1 MTRRAAVLD
10 VGTNTVRLLV
20 ADCAGG
26 ALTPVLDRTNMSR
39 LGLGASADGTLAVE
53 SIARTAEGAIALVR
67 EARAAG
73 AATILIVGT
82 AAVRDAPNR
91 AALLAWIER
100 ETGITCRVIDG
111 ETEAS
116 LTFLGATNGHSLA
129 GTLAVGDIGGGS
141 TERIIAVDGAIRER
155 VSVPIGSGRLTER
168 TISHDPPTD
177 ADLAAATEAADEA
190 FRSLRPVTA
199 TELLLAGGTA
209 SALGHL
215 QRTETLDDAAL
226 DAALRILQS
235 APAAALAPR
244 IGQEVARVGL
254 MAAGAIIVRVL
265 ARTCGLS
272 TATVA
277 RGGIREGTLLAAMRG
292 EYGFGFP

>member
-1 MTRRAAVLD
+1 MPQRVAVLD
-10 VGTNTVRLLV
+10 VGTNTVRMLV
-20 ADCAGG
+20 ADCADGTQ
-26 ALTPVLDRTNMSR
+26 TPVTDRTNMSR
-39 LGLGASADGTLAVE
+39 LGLGAGPDGTLTDE
-53 SIARTAEGAIALVR
+53 SIARTAAAAIELVQVARDVGATA
-67 EARAAG
+67 
-73 AATILIVGT
+73 ILMIGT

-91 AALLAWIER
+91 AVLLGKIEQ
-100 ETGITCRVIDG
+100 ESGIACRVIDG

-116 LTFLGATNGHSLA
+116 LTFLGATIGHTLS

-155 VSVPIGSGRLTER
+155 VSVPLGSGRLTER
-168 TISHDPPTD
+168 TIQHDPPTD
-177 ADLAAATEAADEA
+177 ADFAAATHAADEA

-209 SALGHL
+209 SALGHM
-215 QRTETLDDAAL
+215 QGTDTLDDAAL

-235 APAAALAPR
+235 APAADLASR

-254 MAAGAIIVRVL
+254 MSAGAIIVRTL
-265 ARTCGLS
+265 AHTCGLS
-272 TATVA
+272 VATVA

-292 EYGFGFP
+292 EYGFRFS